1 MFCKRDVLKNF
12 AKFTVKHLCQCLFFN
27 KVTKQPPE
35 LFCKKVFLKISQNSQ
50 ENTCLRPATL
60 LKKRHRC
67 FLMNFAKF
75 LRTPFYRTGLVAA
88 SICFYFVESLFCF
101 WHQSEE
107 YSEPWETSNI
117 KRFAEM
123 VNSFYPLTIFA
134 KSSTFCHK
142 KKHQENI
149 MTRLKT
155 QLF

>member
-75 LRTPFYRTGLVAA
+75 LRTLFYRTGLVAA
-88 SICFYFVESLFCF
+88 SICFYFVESLFVF
-101 WHQSEE
+101 DINQRSIQNPEKHLILSVLRKW
-107 YSEPWETSNI
+107 
-117 KRFAEM
+117 
-123 VNSFYPLTIFA
+123 LTVFI
-134 KSSTFCHK
+134 
-142 KKHQENI
+142 
-149 MTRLKT
+149 R
-155 QLF
+155 